1 MVRKQI
7 KDDFMW
13 CFGTPVRNLQNSC
26 SRHSGKSEFLS
37 DAHGISGSS
46 WVYVTIDK
54 TVRFP
59 ISHVD
64 RTNTPALI
72 GHVLSKHLFSKK
84 NRYIIFL
91 DLDLGPS
98 VSPVFLLS
106 PRREPQIDKLF
117 LCGMSCKYTIF
128 LPLCPKNEGQVDQTG
143 RLGDAWDFRLIFDHL
158 GGAAWLNSWAHSDH
172 LIRLQGNRRQPNGCN
187 WLNNHLKIGYC
198 DFGIQYFMGD
208 TLVAHIWTWFERN
221 DLSKSVFVGFISVQP
236 KNLNNSVFMTDAEA
250 VRAPW
255 CSIPFCYSWTGNLT
269 WVQREVTDMGT
280 TVLELSQLL
289 YDVSCFMLFR
299 HATDILQCSLFEV
312 INTKGS

>member
-1 MVRKQI
+1 MHFLHGNLQSWGWFILRYIGIEKNTYQAHLMVRKQI

-98 VSPVFLLS
+98 VSPVVLLS
-106 PRREPQIDKLF
+106 PRREPQIDKLVSSAWAANRWTCQWHEPQIHEVQERGSGWLDWPF
-117 LCGMSCKYTIF
+117 GRRKRF
-128 LPLCPKNEGQVDQTG
+128 QT
-143 RLGDAWDFRLIFDHL
+143 HL
-158 GGAAWLNSWAHSDH
+158 WPPG
-172 LIRLQGNRRQPNGCN
+172 
-187 WLNNHLKIGYC
+187 
-198 DFGIQYFMGD
+198 
-208 TLVAHIWTWFERN
+208 
-221 DLSKSVFVGFISVQP
+221 
-236 KNLNNSVFMTDAEA
+236 
-250 VRAPW
+250 W
-255 CSIPFCYSWTGNLT
+255 CSL
-269 WVQREVTDMGT
+269 
-280 TVLELSQLL
+280 
-289 YDVSCFMLFR
+289 
-299 HATDILQCSLFEV
+299 A
-312 INTKGS
+312 